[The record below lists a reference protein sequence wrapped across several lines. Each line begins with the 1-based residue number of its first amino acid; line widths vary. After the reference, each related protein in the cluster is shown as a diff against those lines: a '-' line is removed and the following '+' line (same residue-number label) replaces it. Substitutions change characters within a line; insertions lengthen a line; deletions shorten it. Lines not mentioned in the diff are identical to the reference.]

1 MNHVSSII
9 DAALDDVLESAMLT
23 DISLSEELTPLQ
35 MASETLG
42 RDLLQAC
49 LQEMRDMPE
58 VWAKMSEKRQTAVI
72 ERLASRVST
81 TVKAAVRILA
91 ADNRP
96 TIDGILES
104 VAVKDGIKAT
114 FKVSQHNPERHHLI
128 DSVNKVCLLVVA
140 SAADHLDGMDE
151 VKADPDQNPLDL
163 NGGDRDMQDPGAW
176 GDDAP
181 LDAEYTTAD
190 DTLSLPAAET
200 FAGHTLA
207 DLEAAVVTRKK
218 TIDLGYLQS
227 RFALS
232 YDEARRVILLM
243 LEAGTIALETEGAH
257 PDENLYRVLKKPAE
271 LNLE

>member
-1 MNHVSSII
+1 MNHISSII
-9 DAALDDVLESAMLT
+9 DEALDDVLESALLT
-23 DISLSEELTPLQ
+23 DISQSEELTPLQ

-42 RDLLQAC
+42 RDLLQVC

-58 VWAKMSEKRQTAVI
+58 VWAKMSEKRQSAVI

-81 TVKAAVRILA
+81 SVKAAVRILA

-163 NGGDRDMQDPGAW
+163 NGGDQDMQEPGAW
-176 GDDAP
+176 GNEGAP
-181 LDAEYTTAD
+181 DTGTAD
-190 DTLSLPAAET
+190 DPLSLPDGET
-200 FAGHTLA
+200 FGGHTLA
-207 DLEAAVVTRKK
+207 ELETAVVTRKQ
-218 TIDLGYLQS
+218 TINLGYLQS

-232 YDEARRVILLM
+232 YDEARRVLLLM
-243 LEAGTIALETEGAH
+243 LESGTIALETEGAH
-257 PDENLYRVLKKPAE
+257 PDENLYRVLKKPTE

>member
-9 DAALDDVLESAMLT
+9 DAALDDALESALLT
-23 DISLSEELTPLQ
+23 EIHQSEELTPLQ

-42 RDLLQAC
+42 RDLLQGC

-58 VWAKMSEKRQTAVI
+58 VWAKMSEKRQSAVI

-81 TVKAAVRILA
+81 SVKAAVRILA

-96 TIDGILES
+96 TIDGMLES

-140 SAADHLDGMDE
+140 SAADHLGGMDE
-151 VKADPDQNPLDL
+151 VTADPDQNPLDL
-163 NGGDRDMQDPGAW
+163 NGGDQDMQEPGAW
-176 GDDAP
+176 RNEAPLETGTTVADAP
-181 LDAEYTTAD
+181 
-190 DTLSLPAAET
+190 LSLPASDA
-200 FAGHTLA
+200 FGGHTLT
-207 DLEAAVVTRKK
+207 DLEAAVVTRKQ
-218 TIDLGYLQS
+218 TIDLAYLQS

-243 LEAGTIALETEGAH
+243 LEAGTIALAAEGAH
-257 PDENLYRVLKKPAE
+257 PDENLYRVLKKPTE

>member
-42 RDLLQAC
+42 RELLQAC

-190 DTLSLPAAET
+190 NTLSLPAAET

-243 LEAGTIALETEGAH
+243 LEAGTIVLETEGAH

>member
-9 DAALDDVLESAMLT
+9 DEALDDVLESALLT
-23 DISLSEELTPLQ
+23 EISQSEELTPLQ

-42 RDLLQAC
+42 RDLLQVC

-58 VWAKMSEKRQTAVI
+58 VWTKMSEKRQSAVI

-81 TVKAAVRILA
+81 SVKAAVRILA
-91 ADNRP
+91 AENRP

-163 NGGDRDMQDPGAW
+163 NGGDLDMQEPGAW
-176 GDDAP
+176 GNGAP
-181 LDAEYTTAD
+181 LDTETTSAD
-190 DTLSLPAAET
+190 DPLSLPAGDT
-200 FAGHTLA
+200 FGGHTLA
-207 DLEAAVVTRKK
+207 ELEAAVVTRKQ
-218 TIDLGYLQS
+218 TVNLAYLQS

-232 YDEARRVILLM
+232 YDEARRVLLM
-243 LEAGTIALETEGAH
+243 MLEDGTIALETEGAH
-257 PDENLYRVLKKPAE
+257 PDENVYRVLKKPTE

>member
-9 DAALDDVLESAMLT
+9 DEALDDVLESALLT
-23 DISLSEELTPLQ
+23 EISISEELTPLQ

-42 RDLLQAC
+42 RDLLQVC

-58 VWAKMSEKRQTAVI
+58 VWAKMSEKRQGAVI
-72 ERLASRVST
+72 ERLASRVGAS
-81 TVKAAVRILA
+81 VKAAVRILA

-151 VKADPDQNPLDL
+151 VKADPDQSPLDL
-163 NGGDRDMQDPGAW
+163 NGGDQDMQEPGAW
-176 GDDAP
+176 GNDTQ
-181 LDAEYTTAD
+181 LHTGTSTAD
-190 DTLSLPAAET
+190 DPLSVPGAET

-207 DLEAAVVTRKK
+207 ELEAAVVTRKQ
-218 TIDLGYLQS
+218 TLNLGYLQS

-232 YDEARRVILLM
+232 YDEARRVLLLM
-243 LEAGTIALETEGAH
+243 LEDGTISLETEGAH
-257 PDENLYRVLKKPAE
+257 PDENLYRVLKKPTE

>member
-1 MNHVSSII
+1 MNHVSSVI
-9 DAALDDVLESAMLT
+9 DEALDEVLESALLT
-23 DISLSEELTPLQ
+23 EISQSENLTPLQ

-58 VWAKMSEKRQTAVI
+58 VWAKMSEKRQAAVI

-81 TVKAAVRILA
+81 SVKAAVRILA

-151 VKADPDQNPLDL
+151 VQPDPDQNPLDL
-163 NGGDRDMQDPGAW
+163 NGGDQDMQEAGAW
-176 GDDAP
+176 GNDAQT
-181 LDAEYTTAD
+181 DTAD
-190 DTLSLPAAET
+190 EPLSMPAGET
-200 FAGHTLA
+200 FGGHALA
-207 DLEAAVVTRKK
+207 DLEAAIVTRKQ
-218 TIDLGYLQS
+218 TLNLGYLQS

-243 LEAGTIALETEGAH
+243 LEDGTIALETEGAH